1 MALAVYIA
9 LDFVLAR
16 NKSRGEKVYRISEEG

>member
-1 MALAVYIA
+1 LAIYIA